1 MYEEQYDALKKK
13 KGSAKAIVAMI
24 RRLLV
29 IVFKMLKRRE
39 EFHSV
44 NEENHARKLEAVE
57 KIIRSLE
64 HIDPLDIQAMREKAR
79 LTYDPEY
86 REKLYA
92 EHALEKC
99 RVRKKL
105 A

>member
-13 KGSAKAIVAMI
+13 RGTAKAIVAMM

-29 IVFKMLKRRE
+29 IIFKMLKGNE
-39 EFHSV
+39 TFHSV
-44 NEENHARKLEAVE
+44 NEENHARKLQAVE
-57 KIIRSLE
+57 KIITSLE
-64 HIDPLDIQAMREKAR
+64 CLNTSDIQAMREKAR
-79 LTYDPEY
+79 LTYDPVY

-99 RVRKKL
+99 RVRRKM